1 MNRHNSNR
9 WSRRDFLATAA
20 LAGTGPLLGLR
31 GESLAAEPALDTTK
45 LKLVRTTSICQAPQY
60 VAEELLRGE
69 GFTDIQYV
77 TKSSPGEIGKTL
89 ASGEANINLHF
100 AGPLILSL
108 DAGDPIVILS
118 GSHVG
123 CFELFGTYRVRA
135 IRDLK
140 GKTVA
145 VPGIGSPP
153 YVFLSIMAAYVGL
166 NPAKDINWITRP
178 PAESMRL
185 LAESKIDAYLGF
197 PPEPQELRAK
207 KIGHALVN
215 SVVDRPWSQYFCCL
229 IAGNREFVEKYP
241 GATKRAMRAI
251 LKAADICS
259 LKPEQSA
266 RFLVDKGFKTQY
278 EYAFQTMKEVPYG
291 KWRDFDPEDTV
302 RFYALRLHEAG
313 MIKNSPQKILAQGTD
328 WRLLKELKKELKT

>member
-1 MNRHNSNR
+1 
-9 WSRRDFLATAA
+9 
-20 LAGTGPLLGLR
+20 
-31 GESLAAEPALDTTK
+31 
-45 LKLVRTTSICQAPQY
+45 
-60 VAEELLRGE
+60 
-69 GFTDIQYV
+69 
-77 TKSSPGEIGKTL
+77 
-89 ASGEANINLHF
+89 
-100 AGPLILSL
+100 
-108 DAGDPIVILS
+108 
-118 GSHVG
+118 VG
-123 CFELFGTYRVRA
+123 CFELFGTGRVRS

-166 NPAKDINWITRP
+166 NPTKDINWIARP

-259 LKPEQSA
+259 LKPDQSA
-266 RFLVDKGFKTQY
+266 RFLVDKGFKT
-278 EYAFQTMKEVPYG
+278 EYDYAYQTMKEVPYG
-291 KWRDFDPEDTV
+291 KWREFDPEDTV
-302 RFYALRLHEAG
+302 RFYALRMHEAG

-328 WRLLKELKKELKT
+328 WRFLKELKKELKA

>member
-1 MNRHNSNR
+1 VNDRR
-9 WSRRDFLATAA
+9 VDGWSRREFLTTAA
-20 LAGTGPLLGLR
+20 LAGTSALLGLCS
-31 GESLAAEPALDTTK
+31 ESRAAEPALETTK
-45 LKLVRTTSICQAPQY
+45 LRLVRTTSICQAPQY
-60 VAEELLRGE
+60 VAEELLSGE

-123 CFELFGTYRVRA
+123 CFELFGTGRVRS

-166 NPAKDINWITRP
+166 NPTKDINWIARP

-259 LKPEQSA
+259 LKPDQSA
-266 RFLVDKGFKTQY
+266 RFLVDKGFKT
-278 EYAFQTMKEVPYG
+278 EYDYAYQTMKEVPYG
-291 KWRDFDPEDTV
+291 KWREFDPEDTV
-302 RFYALRLHEAG
+302 RFYALRMHEAG
-313 MIKNSPQKILAQGTD
+313 MIKNRPQKILAQGTD
-328 WRLLKELKKELKT
+328 WRFLKELKKELKA